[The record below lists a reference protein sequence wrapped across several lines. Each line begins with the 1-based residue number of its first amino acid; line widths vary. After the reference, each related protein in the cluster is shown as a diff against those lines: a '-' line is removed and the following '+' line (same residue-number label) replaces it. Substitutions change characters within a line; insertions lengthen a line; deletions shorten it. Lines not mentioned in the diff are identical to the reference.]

1 MPMTRLD
8 QILSEPGWDAD
19 SDRAWLMEIARV
31 AREARAAQKSFYA
44 AAPGTPER
52 NAALKDSKTRER
64 QLDSLLNER
73 VTPDLFSVEHQT

>member
-1 MPMTRLD
+1 MTRLD
-8 QILSEPGWDAD
+8 QILSETGWDAD

-31 AREARAAQKSFYA
+31 AREVRAAQKSFYA

-52 NAALKDSKTRER
+52 HSALRESKTRER

-73 VTPDLFSVEHQT
+73 VSPDLFSVEPQTR